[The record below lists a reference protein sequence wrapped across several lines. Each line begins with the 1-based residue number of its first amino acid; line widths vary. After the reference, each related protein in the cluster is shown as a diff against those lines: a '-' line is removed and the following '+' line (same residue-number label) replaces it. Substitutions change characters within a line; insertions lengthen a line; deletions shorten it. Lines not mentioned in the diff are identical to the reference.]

1 LDKLLEKLKLI
12 DLKTYRVIDKKNRR
26 RVQRALEIFYVT
38 GRKKSDVSAL
48 NTPSYEFLKIGITFP
63 KDELKKRILQR
74 LEKRLKQGM
83 IHEIKK
89 LHIQGVSWK
98 KLESFGLEY
107 RWVSRYIRGSISK
120 KEMEE
125 NLLKD
130 IIYFAKRQMTW
141 FRRDE
146 TIHWIHKTKDAER
159 LTRRFL

>member
-1 LDKLLEKLKLI
+1 
-12 DLKTYRVIDKKNRR
+12 
-26 RVQRALEIFYVT
+26 
-38 GRKKSDVSAL
+38 
-48 NTPSYEFLKIGITFP
+48 
-63 KDELKKRILQR
+63 
-74 LEKRLKQGM
+74 M